1 MPFNSSGSPSTHE
14 DGNYALSL
22 SQGLGSVYEPER
34 HSAPDFHQVHLI
46 QMGPL
51 ATLRSWVE
59 F

>member
-22 SQGLGSVYEPER
+22 SQGLASVSESR
-34 HSAPDFHQVHLI
+34 SAPVFHQVHLI

-51 ATLRSWVE
+51 ATFRSWVE